1 MSKFILLFKGKDSG
15 KIYDILET
23 EARTLEL
30 YNFDSLPSFITNK
43 RKYVQSVPFYEA
55 LTKMVINIESCNHKT
70 ATAMALGKDIPCS
83 TPYGEHWKE
92 LIELTSFNY
101 AKANKR

>member
-1 MSKFILLFKGKDSG
+1 
-15 KIYDILET
+15 
-23 EARTLEL
+23 
-30 YNFDSLPSFITNK
+30 
-43 RKYVQSVPFYEA
+43 
-55 LTKMVINIESCNHKT
+55 MVINREYEYYWLIVKRRQRLVNRESCKHKT